1 MHADTYE
8 QETVN
13 RVLFGEQAKLLA
25 DGMEVILE
33 LYEGQALSGEQPG
46 RVQPDA

>member
-8 QETVN
+8 QEIVDKD
-13 RVLFGEQAKLLA
+13 LFGEQAKLLA

-46 RVQPDA
+46 RVQPAV